1 MLQSEGGSRD
11 VTKSSFKTV
20 PDPTEGETTADKI
33 DWSGASPSLPGVYT
47 SATSGDWFKEAKVV
61 ILYHITSL

>member
-33 DWSGASPSLPGVYT
+33 DLSDLD
-47 SATSGDWFKEAKVV
+47 SAPIAR
-61 ILYHITSL
+61 I